1 MSLQEVRGISL
12 IVTDVRERNKK
23 QQLKN
28 KDAIPESYGTVLLV
42 VPLNFIKSA
51 YSEIMEPSIIS
62 PKMTSSQMNI
72 SLNIFTG
79 FLAFV
84 NLSEE
89 KILYLVKIN
98 ITMYL
103 INWPKTLISGS
114 YPGLSHSAE
123 L

>member
-12 IVTDVRERNKK
+12 IVTDVRGRNKK

-84 NLSEE
+84 NLSEA
-89 KILYLVKIN
+89 KMMCLVKIN
-98 ITMYL
+98 IAMYL
-103 INWPKTLISGS
+103 INWPWMVTGPKL
-114 YPGLSHSAE
+114 
-123 L
+123 

>member
-12 IVTDVRERNKK
+12 IETDVRERNKK

-28 KDAIPESYGTVLLV
+28 KDAILESYGTVLLV

-89 KILYLVKIN
+89 KILYLVEIN
-98 ITMYL
+98 IAMYL

-114 YPGLSHSAE
+114 HPGLSHSAE

>member
-12 IVTDVRERNKK
+12 IVTDIRERNKK

-89 KILYLVKIN
+89 KILYLVEIN
-98 ITMYL
+98 IAMYL

>member
-84 NLSEE
+84 NLSEA
-89 KILYLVKIN
+89 KMMCLVKIN
-98 ITMYL
+98 IAMYMYL
-103 INWPKTLISGS
+103 IN
-114 YPGLSHSAE
+114 
-123 L
+123 

>member
-84 NLSEE
+84 NLSEA
-89 KILYLVKIN
+89 KMMCLVKIN
-98 ITMYL
+98 IAMYL

>member
-42 VPLNFIKSA
+42 VLLNFIKSA
-51 YSEIMEPSIIS
+51 YSEIMEPSINS

-89 KILYLVKIN
+89 KILYLVEIN
-98 ITMYL
+98 IAMYL

>member
-89 KILYLVKIN
+89 KILYLVEIN
-98 ITMYL
+98 IAMYL

>member
-98 ITMYL
+98 IAMYL